1 MYYCGICATQAA
13 SQGFTVNRIGT
24 QKKQKIVPH
33 LPAYAGDQ
41 RYQELTSLMRDILK
55 LENEFKKR
63 SPRTVEDHYRKQ
75 EELLTDFYDNLVE
88 IVEGLR

>member
-24 QKKQKIVPH
+24 QKRQKTVPH
-33 LPAYAGDQ
+33 IPSYAGNQ
-41 RYQELTSLMRDILK
+41 RYQELTSLMWDILK
-55 LENEFKKR
+55 LENEFKRR
-63 SPRTVEDHYRKQ
+63 SPISVEDHYRKQ
-75 EELLTDFYDNLVE
+75 EELLTNFYDNLVE

>member
-1 MYYCGICATQAA
+1 
-13 SQGFTVNRIGT
+13 
-24 QKKQKIVPH
+24 
-33 LPAYAGDQ
+33 
-41 RYQELTSLMRDILK
+41 MRDILK